1 MSKVNYKDFREVSKD
16 VAPHCLK
23 FSVFGVFLVHIS
35 RIWTEYG
42 EILRICPYLG
52 RMRENLDQKKSEY
65 RHFSRSDS
73 VFIINLE
80 QLYAYMNLQ
89 EDKKYIMS

>member
-1 MSKVNYKDFREVSKD
+1 
-16 VAPHCLK
+16 
-23 FSVFGVFLVHIS
+23 
-35 RIWTEYG
+35 
-42 EILRICPYLG
+42 
-52 RMRENLDQKKSEY
+52 MRENLDQKKSEY

-89 EDKKYIMS
+89 EDKKYMSWSPACQHILFLRKLYKNASLNLECVVL